1 MDTGEKCGQ
10 GTLAKLQNQAV
21 EKYGSAG
28 NCNDVYGNPSDEQQ
42 VSLLANTV
50 LDIIREEQE
59 SKANKLR

>member
-50 LDIIREEQE
+50 LDIIRKE
-59 SKANKLR
+59 